1 MTNTEINF
9 LLWGC
14 GGLLAVLAFVGSIAV
29 NQLMHM
35 ARDLNEIKIIMAKL
49 DTKHDEL
56 EKRVHRLEKVQYAN

>member
-1 MTNTEINF
+1 MTQTEINF

-14 GGLLAVLAFVGSIAV
+14 GSLLAILAFVGAIAV

-35 ARDLNEIKIIMAKL
+35 AKDLNDIKVIMARL

-56 EKRVHRLEKVQYAN
+56 EKRVHRLEKQAA